1 MVLTGGDFTGR
12 GVLSEARNAEVRD
25 GRFDGAEC
33 GITSFGMVIHGGHFS
48 GSDLLRSSIRAVI
61 LGGTMTGSNV
71 LEEATEA
78 RVMTHGTIG
87 HLGKVLS
94 GVIAARR
101 IEAISPDL
109 VVSEGMIIMAEETG
123 TADERVIMLPPG
135 TIPAGAPADTRQ
147 VFSCLKSFIEVYAKR
162 G

>member
-1 MVLTGGDFTGR
+1 
-12 GVLSEARNAEVRD
+12 LSEARHAEVRD

-33 GITSFGMVIHGGHFS
+33 GITAFGMVIYGGYFS
-48 GSDLLRSSIRAVI
+48 GPDLLRSSLRAVI
-61 LGGTMTGSNV
+61 LGGTMTGNNV
-71 LEEATEA
+71 LAEATEA

-123 TADERVIMLPPG
+123 MTDERVILLPPG
-135 TIPAGAPADTRQ
+135 TIQAGAPADTSQALSRLQ
-147 VFSCLKSFIEVYAKR
+147 SLIDTHAKR
-162 G
+162 E